1 MKTKIRI
8 LGLLSAAFLL
18 IACFALRPI
27 EEKKIIVIDA
37 GHGGQDLGA
46 DLYGFQEK
54 LITETIAKK
63 IKTLNKDSNLEIVL
77 LRDGDH
83 EMELS
88 ERVSI
93 INNLKP
99 DLVVSLHVN
108 SNTNMSANGVEAYVP
123 SNEMFHD
130 KSKESA
136 VIVVDKMV
144 TTGNLTKRKVSEAPF
159 YILKNSNCPVMT
171 LLIGFL
177 SNEKDRDYMTSEE
190 GQTEI
195 ALNILEAVK

>member
-8 LGLLSAAFLL
+8 LGLLSAIFLL
-18 IACFALRPI
+18 GVCFAFKPLGV
-27 EEKKIIVIDA
+27 KKTIVIDA
-37 GHGGQDLGA
+37 GHGGKDLGKEM
-46 DLYGFQEK
+46 YGFQEK

-63 IKTLNKDSNLEIVL
+63 IKALNKDSNLEIVL

-83 EMELS
+83 DMELS
-88 ERVSI
+88 ERVSV

-108 SNTNMSANGVEAYVP
+108 ANMNMSANGAEAYVP
-123 SNEMFHD
+123 SNEMFHE

-136 VIVVDKMV
+136 VIVIDKM
-144 TTGNLTKRKVSEAPF
+144 TEDGNLNKRKVTEAPF
-159 YILKNSNCPVMT
+159 YILKNANCPVMT

-177 SNEKDRDYMTSEE
+177 SNEKDRDYITSEK
-190 GQTEI
+190 GQNEI